1 MRFDPIAQLPTLQ
14 TELTHTHTMY
24 SPKPS
29 FDLADVGVK
38 VNELVER
45 VNALAELIENIC
57 ETNNLWD
64 GS

>member
-1 MRFDPIAQLPTLQ
+1 MRFEPVKPVERRLPNPIDADAVYALP
-14 TELTHTHTMY
+14 
-24 SPKPS
+24 
-29 FDLADVGVK
+29 DVAAK

-45 VNALAELIENIC
+45 VNALAELIENVC